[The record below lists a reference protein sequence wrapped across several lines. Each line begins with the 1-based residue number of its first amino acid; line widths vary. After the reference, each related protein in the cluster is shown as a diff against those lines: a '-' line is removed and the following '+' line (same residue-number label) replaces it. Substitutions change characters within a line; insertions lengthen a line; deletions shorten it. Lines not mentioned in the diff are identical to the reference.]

1 MMPKLDVLVDVIDFQ
16 LSSPAWGTPSAMKRD
31 DVEER
36 DAPAFVLA
44 I

>member
-1 MMPKLDVLVDVIDFQ
+1 MIPKLDVLAAVIDFQ
-16 LSSPAWGTPSAMKRD
+16 LPSPDWGTPSTMRRE